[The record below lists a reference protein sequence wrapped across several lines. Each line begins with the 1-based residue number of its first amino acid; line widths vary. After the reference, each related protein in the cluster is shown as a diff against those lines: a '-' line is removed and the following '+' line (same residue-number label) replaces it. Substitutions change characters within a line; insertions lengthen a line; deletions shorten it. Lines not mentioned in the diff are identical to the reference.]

1 MTKENRSSIE
11 QQVMA
16 SVAVIYA
23 VRQLLSFQA
32 VVYYALILSLFG
44 ISQLVS
50 VPHVLENFSSVA
62 RDGFP
67 SILVFIES
75 AVTGTTLL
83 VQLGLLVAIFAVGSL
98 FSSFIRSFSS
108 RTLLA

>member
-23 VRQLLSFQA
+23 ARSLMSFQA
-32 VVYYALILSLFG
+32 LVCYALVVSLFG

-50 VPHVLENFSSVA
+50 VPHVLQNFSSVA
-62 RDGFP
+62 RGGFP
-67 SILVFIES
+67 STLVFLQS

-83 VQLGLLVAIFAVGSL
+83 VQLGLLVAIFAIGLL
-98 FSSFIRSFSS
+98 FSSFIRSFSD
-108 RTLLA
+108 RALLA

>member
-1 MTKENRSSIE
+1 MTKIE

-16 SVAVIYA
+16 SVAVIYTA
-23 VRQLLSFQA
+23 RILLSFQA
-32 VVYYALILSLFG
+32 VVCYALILSLFG

-50 VPHVLENFSSVA
+50 VSHVLENFSSVA
-62 RDGFP
+62 RSGLP
-67 SILVFIES
+67 STLMFLQS

-98 FSSFIRSFSS
+98 FSSLIRSFSN
-108 RTLLA
+108 RALLA